1 VTVTAPGAVPTARL
15 SEAPLPPVDPSRPP
29 WPGEVV
35 RVRGAELY
43 VRHTPGP
50 ADGGEPAVYVHGL
63 GGSSTNW
70 TDLAALLAGRLS
82 GDALDLP
89 GFGRSGPAPGQ
100 DYTVVGH
107 ARTVIRYL
115 EHRGGEPVHL
125 FGNSLGGAVTVVVAA
140 MRPDLVRTLTLVSP
154 AMPSLRPRRGSD
166 VTLPLLLLPGLGR
179 LVQRRLDR
187 LPPERRARAVLEL
200 CFGDPSV
207 VPANRFDEAVAEVI
221 RRRGVPWAMDAFTA
235 SLRGIAYS
243 YAVPGERSLWRQ
255 AALVQAPSLVI
266 WGDRDKVVSAALAP
280 RTAATLPDARLL
292 MLPRIGHVAQMEVPD
307 VVARAVLALLED
319 AAG

>member
-1 VTVTAPGAVPTARL
+1 MTVTAPGAVRTARL
-15 SEAPLPPVDPSRPP
+15 SDAPLPPVDSSRPP

-35 RVRGAELY
+35 RIRGAELF
-43 VRHTPGP
+43 VRHIPGP
-50 ADGGEPAVYVHGL
+50 AAGGEPAVYVHGL

-70 TDLAALLAGRLS
+70 TDLAGLLSGRLS

-89 GFGRSGPAPGQ
+89 GFGRSGPAPGE
-100 DYTVVGH
+100 DYTVAGH

-125 FGNSLGGAVTVVVAA
+125 FGNSLGGAVTVLVAA
-140 MRPDLVRTLTLVSP
+140 MRPDLIRTLTLVSP

-166 VTLPLLLLPGLGR
+166 VTLPLLLLPGVGR

-207 VPANRFDEAVAEVI
+207 VPDNRFDEAVAEVV

-235 SLRGIAYS
+235 SLRSIARS

-280 RTAATLPDARLL
+280 RTAATLADARLL
-292 MLPRIGHVAQMEVPD
+292 MLPRIGHVAQMEVPE
-307 VVARAVLALLED
+307 VVARAVVALLED
-319 AAG
+319 AAA

>member
-1 VTVTAPGAVPTARL
+1 VTITAPSAVRIARL
-15 SEAPLPPVDPSRPP
+15 ADTPLPPVDPDRPP
-29 WPGEVV
+29 WPGEIV
-35 RVRGAELY
+35 RVRGTELF

-50 ADGGEPAVYVHGL
+50 EGGEPAVYVHGL

-70 TDLAALLAGRLS
+70 TDLAGLLSGWLS

-100 DYTVVGH
+100 DYTIAGH

-125 FGNSLGGAVTVVVAA
+125 FGNSLGGAVTVLVAA
-140 MRPDLVRTLTLVSP
+140 MRPDLVRTLILVSP

-207 VPANRFDEAVAEVI
+207 VPDNRFDEAVAEVV

-235 SLRGIAYS
+235 SLRGIARS
-243 YAVPGERSLWRQ
+243 YAAPGERSLWRQ
-255 AALVQAPSLVI
+255 AALVRAPSLVI
-266 WGDRDKVVSAALAP
+266 WGDRDKVVSAAVAP

-292 MLPRIGHVAQMEVPD
+292 MLPRIGHVAQMEAPD